1 MLHFARFAAILVVIW
16 FFMSAKDKGEQPI
29 KWAVIGLI
37 GYWLAWWGTRL
48 TVVAALSG
56 TVGKSAMG
64 IFLVM
69 QIPAVV
75 AILASILIR
84 KKLMADVAEN

>member
-16 FFMSAKDKGEQPI
+16 FFMTAKDKGEQPI

-56 TVGKSAMG
+56 MVAKSPMG
-64 IFLVM
+64 IFMVM

-75 AILASILIR
+75 AILVSVLIR
-84 KKLMADVAEN
+84 KKLMADVAED